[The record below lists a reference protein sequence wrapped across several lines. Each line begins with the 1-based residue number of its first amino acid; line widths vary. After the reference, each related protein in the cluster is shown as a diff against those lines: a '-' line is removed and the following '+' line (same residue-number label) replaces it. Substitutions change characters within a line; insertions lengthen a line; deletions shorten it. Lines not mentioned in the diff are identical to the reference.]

1 MKKSFFFAAAAA
13 ALALSQTAGAQTN
26 IQTFYDFG
34 RGYATTT
41 FEMFKGDSW
50 GNTFFFVDHYYA
62 TADQRADQGC
72 ASAINGSY
80 FEIER
85 NINFW
90 QDSAL
95 GALSAMV
102 EYDGSTWGAGIF
114 CVGASYFLHSDDF
127 KNTYTLALL
136 YDQHIG
142 YGSANV
148 PVKFSGVWGMQD
160 LLGVKGL
167 RFSGFIDIWG
177 NNQTCVIN
185 PDPLNYE
192 AKDTKFSIL
201 TEPQLWYNV
210 GQHFGCENLHIG
222 GEVELSFNFAGHYGF
237 MCNPCLGAKWIF

>member
-41 FEMFKGDSW
+41 LEMFKGDSW

-167 RFSGFIDIWG
+167 RCLRIRPHLRHPCCPAQLRS
-177 NNQTCVIN
+177 QRYQVLHPYRATALVQCR
-185 PDPLNYE
+185 PALR
-192 AKDTKFSIL
+192 L
-201 TEPQLWYNV
+201 REPAHRW
-210 GQHFGCENLHIG
+210 
-222 GEVELSFNFAGHYGF
+222 
-237 MCNPCLGAKWIF
+237 